1 MYILSKDNNY
11 EKNCVKNFE
20 KKNKK
25 RKKNIIKKM

>member
-20 KKNKK
+20 KKKK
-25 RKKNIIKKM
+25 KKKEKYH

>member
-25 RKKNIIKKM
+25 KKEKYH